1 MEPSRRWCPLARQST
16 TEVAIRTN
24 LIRDLYAV
32 IGEEDPA
39 TGKAVIRLHDNLL
52 APWIWLGAAIMA
64 LGGGLSL
71 ADRRARVSVP
81 NRRAAMQGAP
91 A

>member
-1 MEPSRRWCPLARQST
+1 MEPSRRWFPVGRQNT

-24 LIRDLYAV
+24 LLYDLYAV

-39 TGKAVIRLHDNLL
+39 TGKAVIRLHYNLL
-52 APWIWLGAAIMA
+52 APWLWLGAAIMA
-64 LGGGLSL
+64 LGGALSL
-71 ADRRARVSVP
+71 ADRRVRVSAP
-81 NRRAAMQGAP
+81 HRRAAAQGAT